1 MARPIAREVSADAV
15 VDAALALA
23 NEIGWR
29 QVTAR
34 GIGARLGGGPELV
47 QARFRDLD
55 AIADA
60 WFARALAAAV
70 AAPVDDTAPFADRLA
85 TVLNAWHA
93 ALAPHRRTS
102 RAMICAK
109 LYPSHPHHWVPLIFS
124 LSRLVQW
131 LLDAAQC
138 PSRGRRR
145 QAEEIAVSL
154 LVLETLRRADD
165 TGLADLVARRL
176 QAMERCLDRL
186 RPRRVS
192 AVGKTGPGSATR
204 AARSRPAAVRS
215 TPAAARSRPAVGRS
229 SRPADRS

>member
-1 MARPIAREVSADAV
+1 MARQVSADAV

-23 NEIGWR
+23 DEVGWR
-29 QVTAR
+29 RATAH

-47 QARFRDLD
+47 LARFRDLD
-55 AIADA
+55 GVADA
-60 WFARALAAAV
+60 WFGRALTAAV
-70 AAPVDDTAPFADRLA
+70 SAQVGATMPFPDRLA
-85 TVLNAWHA
+85 AVLNAWHA

-102 RAMICAK
+102 RAMLRAK
-109 LYPSHPHHWVPLIFS
+109 LYPTHPHHWVPLVFS

-165 TGLADLVARRL
+165 AGIADLVARRL
-176 QAMERCLDRL
+176 RALERRLDRL
-186 RPRRVS
+186 WPRVS
-192 AVGKTGPGSATR
+192 AAGRTGPGLATR
-204 AARSRPAAVRS
+204 AARSRPAAGRS
-215 TPAAARSRPAVGRS
+215 TPAAARSRPAAGRS